1 MESYTYKISAGGP
14 RYGGRRPFSSQS
26 TSYNFGRE
34 LAVAG
39 PYKGHNKAIRPFP
52 ALTASGL
59 GSSMVPMQTFTIDKA
74 LQEMKI
80 QEKDE
85 IKGLNNKF
93 AKYIDKVCN
102 LEQQNQVL
110 ETQLKLLQEKSIY
123 KSNIETLFQIYSQN
137 LKVQLNIL
145 GQDKVR
151 LETDLATMEQVVEE
165 HKQRSVMSLAECCTN
180 QGMLDVDESFISKVI
195 LEDKLESLSDE
206 IQFLRELYNEE
217 LKELQSHITN
227 TAVIVEIDNRRQLD
241 TSSILEDVRAQY
253 EQILKTTKEEENV
266 TMEIKIQGVKDKA
279 LSHGEELKERKVEI
293 AEITRNI
300 SKISSEIM
308 VLKNQRDALESAKL
322 DVEKKGDINIKN
334 AQEQL
339 RKLEDALQ
347 EATKILAT
355 HIREY
360 RELMNI
366 KMALDIEITTYR
378 KLLEGEES
386 RITTSGNVI
395 LHKKESGYQQA
406 MIKGPM
412 YVREVNRKPIS
423 SVYDTMQVAKGP
435 ANETFHKRAIQV
447 KTIETKDGHVVSES
461 MDAYE
466 E

>member
-180 QGMLDVDESFISKVI
+180 QG
-195 LEDKLESLSDE
+195 
-206 IQFLRELYNEE
+206 
-217 LKELQSHITN
+217 
-227 TAVIVEIDNRRQLD
+227 
-241 TSSILEDVRAQY
+241 
-253 EQILKTTKEEENV
+253 
-266 TMEIKIQGVKDKA
+266 
-279 LSHGEELKERKVEI
+279 
-293 AEITRNI
+293 
-300 SKISSEIM
+300 
-308 VLKNQRDALESAKL
+308 
-322 DVEKKGDINIKN
+322 
-334 AQEQL
+334 
-339 RKLEDALQ
+339 
-347 EATKILAT
+347 
-355 HIREY
+355 
-360 RELMNI
+360 
-366 KMALDIEITTYR
+366 
-378 KLLEGEES
+378 
-386 RITTSGNVI
+386 
-395 LHKKESGYQQA
+395 
-406 MIKGPM
+406 
-412 YVREVNRKPIS
+412 
-423 SVYDTMQVAKGP
+423 
-435 ANETFHKRAIQV
+435 
-447 KTIETKDGHVVSES
+447 
-461 MDAYE
+461 
-466 E
+466 